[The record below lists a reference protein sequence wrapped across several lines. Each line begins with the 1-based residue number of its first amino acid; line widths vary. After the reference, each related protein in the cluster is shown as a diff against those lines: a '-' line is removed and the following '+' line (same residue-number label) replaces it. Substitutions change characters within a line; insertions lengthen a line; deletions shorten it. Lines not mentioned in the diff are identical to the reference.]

1 MPISAKKRAV
11 IRPWLSIW
19 STAPVPAVVFII
31 KTANN
36 TSPQCDTEE

>member
-11 IRPWLSIW
+11 IRPWLNIW